1 MAFDADN
8 KVTAMQH
15 AATAG
20 WPTAAMAP
28 FFLGRVPTVKKFDP
42 FSINGAN
49 HWYDV
54 GAHRVRAVMNDLAN
68 ETFRPGWLRSVG
80 PGWTNWAVESFMD
93 EAAHKIGEDPVAFRL
108 QHLTAQGAIGGS
120 APNSVG
126 GAKRM
131 AGVLQRV
138 ADKAGWGKKLPAN
151 EGLGVAVTFGQ
162 ERDMPTWTGVVAHVH
177 VDPASGKV
185 TLKKL
190 NVVIDAG
197 TIVHPDGA
205 LAQTEGAA
213 LWGASMALHEGTEF
227 VNGQVRDVN
236 LNSYQPMRMADVPGH
251 GHRICRQ

>member
-1 MAFDADN
+1 
-8 KVTAMQH
+8 
-15 AATAG
+15 
-20 WPTAAMAP
+20 
-28 FFLGRVPTVKKFDP
+28 
-42 FSINGAN
+42 
-49 HWYDV
+49 
-54 GAHRVRAVMNDLAN
+54 MNDLAN

-93 EAAHKIGEDPVAFRL
+93 EAAHKVGEDPVAFRL
-108 QHLTAQGAIGGS
+108 QHLTAKGANGGS

-236 LNSYQPMRMADVPGH
+236 LNSYQPMRRTWTSNLSTVTIKPLAWVNLQPPQWPRRLVTPYSMRLGR
-251 GHRICRQ
+251 GFGSCRLPPMR